1 MNTITVSQIN
11 KKIKL
16 LPVNLLQEVD
26 AYLDTLSQKINNKD
40 WSETLTENQLLL
52 IEKGKMDIEQGK
64 VYSHKEA
71 KQKIK
76 EYIKTKLVSGNCLV
90 CKCS

>member
-76 EYIKTKLVSGNCLV
+76 EYIKNKTS
-90 CKCS
+90 

>member
-1 MNTITVSQIN
+1 MNTIIVSQIN

-26 AYLDTLSQKINNKD
+26 AYIDTLCQKTNNKD
-40 WSETLTENQLLL
+40 WSETLTENQLSL
-52 IEKGKMDIEQGK
+52 IEKGKIDIEQGK

-76 EYIKTKLVSGNCLV
+76 EYIKNKTS
-90 CKCS
+90 